1 MASLKVL
8 NHPPSPS
15 EDAEQLHKAF
25 SGWGTNEQMIIDI
38 LAYRSAAQRN
48 SIRKAYKEAY
58 GEDLLKSLEKELTS
72 DFERIILLFTLDPAE
87 RDACLASQSTKS
99 SSSNWIFMEIACTRS
114 ASALLE
120 VKKYYHSRYK
130 KSLEE
135 DIAHH
140 TTGDYRKVYEAF
152 AHITCSVQLLFPL
165 VSTFRYE
172 GEEVDMSL
180 AKSEAK
186 ILHEKIKDKQYNDE
200 ELIRIISTRSKAQ
213 LNATFNHYNS
223 SFGNAITKDLKADP
237 GDEFLKLLRAAIKC
251 LTTPEQYYEKVLR
264 LAINKMGSDEKAL
277 TRVVAT
283 RAEVDMVRIKEA
295 YQKRNSVSLE
305 QAIAGDTSGDFKRML
320 LALIGAGDI

>member
-1 MASLKVL
+1 MATLKVL

-25 SGWGTNEQMIIDI
+25 SGWGTNEQLIIDI
-38 LAYRSAAQRN
+38 LAYRSAPQRN

-72 DFERIILLFTLDPAE
+72 DFERIVLLFTLDPAE
-87 RDACLASQSTKS
+87 RDVCLANQCTSKS

-114 ASALLE
+114 AHALLD
-120 VKKYYHSRYK
+120 VKRAYHARYK

-135 DIAHH
+135 DVAHH
-140 TTGDYRKVYEAF
+140 TTGDYRK
-152 AHITCSVQLLFPL
+152 LLFPL
-165 VSTFRYE
+165 VSVLRYE
-172 GEEVDMSL
+172 GDEVNMSL

-186 ILHEKIKDKQYNDE
+186 ILNEKIKDKQYNDD

-251 LTTPEQYYEKVLR
+251 LTTPEQYFEKVIR
-264 LAINKMGSDEKAL
+264 LAINQMGSDEKAL

-305 QAIAGDTSGDFKRML
+305 QAIAGDTSGDYKRML

>member
-72 DFERIILLFTLDPAE
+72 DFERIVLLFTLDPAE
-87 RDACLASQSTKS
+87 RDACLASQSTKKS

-120 VKKYYHSRYK
+120 VKRYYHSRYK

-140 TTGDYRKVYEAF
+140 TTGDYRK
-152 AHITCSVQLLFPL
+152 LLFPL

-186 ILHEKIKDKQYNDE
+186 ILNEKIKDKQYNDE

-237 GDEFLKLLRAAIKC
+237 GDEFLKLLRAAVKC

-320 LALIGAGDI
+320 LALLGAGDI